1 MQQVINGLKR
11 SASIK
16 ALVIGLLILILL
28 IPVSMIKGVVHDRI
42 DVHDDARADII
53 RAWGGEQTLTGPIL
67 VLPYRI
73 AHINSYGNQIIER
86 AFIYVLPNDLQVT
99 VDVDPEIRARGMHK
113 VPIYSADMKLQ
124 GSFAKPDFAAIAP
137 AETDVDWD
145 KAFVALSVSDPRAIA
160 HAPLIDIGDQMSR
173 FRSGGSK
180 ILARV
185 LAPPLVANVESD
197 FAGFRKGNALG
208 FEMDLRLNG
217 ADSLRVVPLGDT
229 TNVAIASTW
238 DSPSFAGE
246 YLPETRDVTDAGFT
260 AAWQV
265 SGLGRELP
273 TQWTAA
279 SGAPAN
285 AELSSFGVRFYQP
298 IGLYQLSLR
307 ATKYAVLFIGMSF
320 VAYFLF
326 EMMVGL
332 RLHPLQYLLIGFAN
346 AVFYLLLLS
355 LAEHIG
361 FAWSYFV
368 SAFASIALIAGY
380 SASVLVRRS
389 RGVLMAGVLAGLYG
403 FLYMTLQAETYALLA
418 GALGLWATLAV
429 VMYLT
434 RRINWYGDDFVAKD
448 V

>member
-42 DVHDDARADII
+42 DVHREARADIM
-53 RAWGGEQTLTGPIL
+53 RAWGSEQTLTGPIL

-73 AHINSYGNQIIER
+73 AHINSYGNQAIER
-86 AFIYVLPNDLQVT
+86 AFLYVLPNDL
-99 VDVDPEIRARGMHK
+99 DINIEVDPEIRYRGMHK
-113 VPIYSADMKLQ
+113 VPIYSADISVR
-124 GSFAKPDFAAIAP
+124 GSFAKPDFEAVAP
-137 AETDVDWD
+137 AESDVDWD
-145 KAFVALSVSDPRAIA
+145 KAFVALSVSDARAIA
-160 HAPLIDIGDQMSR
+160 HAPLVDIGDSVSR
-173 FRSGGSK
+173 FRSGGAR
-180 ILARV
+180 ILGRA
-185 LAPPLVANVESD
+185 ATPMVADVESD
-197 FAGFRKGNALG
+197 FEDFRQGNALG

-217 ADSLRVVPLGDT
+217 ADSLLISPLGDT
-229 TNVAIASTW
+229 TDVAIASTW
-238 DSPSFAGE
+238 PSPSFVGE
-246 YLPETRDVTDAGFT
+246 YLPETREVSDAGFD

-273 TQWTAA
+273 THWTAA
-279 SGAPAN
+279 AGTPVDAG
-285 AELSSFGVRFYQP
+285 LSAFGVTFYQP
-298 IGLYQLSLR
+298 VGLYQLSLR

-326 EMMVGL
+326 EVMVGL

-361 FAWSYFV
+361 FAWAYFV
-368 SAFASIALIAGY
+368 SAFASVGLVAGY

-389 RGVLMAGVLAGLYG
+389 RGFMMGGILTGLYG

-418 GALGLWATLAV
+418 GSLALWATLALI
-429 VMYLT
+429 MYLT
-434 RRINWYGDDFVAKD
+434 RRIDWYQQSPGKPPA
-448 V
+448 